1 MKLYLLKLKG
11 GEMEQGPDSPVVT
24 VPHTGAL
31 ERKLHYLIKG
41 IIIPLTSF
49 LWHYMNLPSLG

>member
-24 VPHTGAL
+24 VPHRGSGEETTL
-31 ERKLHYLIKG
+31 SH
-41 IIIPLTSF
+41 
-49 LWHYMNLPSLG
+49 